1 MTNWDMYRLA
11 NFIANNDE
19 LAQAMGVTDFGLELA
34 AKSMRHFRNRIG
46 LPEAYRQGQIVAG
59 VESTR
64 LNNSDLVPFLRD
76 GIEITIS
83 GGKAVLPGWY
93 YILDYWS
100 DTSRSSEIITYG
112 EYSRRRTGLK
122 APTTKDLVAYI
133 VADGLKVFPITGVTK
148 VYVTY
153 YRKPATPKF
162 VTTVNQTTLKLEYN
176 ANDSVELEWDDGN
189 KLDILHMILTD
200 YGLNIERGDV
210 VQIAE
215 KFVETGK

>member
-1 MTNWDMYRLA
+1 MTNWDLYRLA

-19 LAQAMGVTDFGLELA
+19 YAQAMGATEFGLELA
-34 AKSMRHFRNRIG
+34 AKNMRHFRNRIG
-46 LPEAYRQGQIVAG
+46 LPETYRQGQVVTG

-76 GIEITIS
+76 GIEVTIAS
-83 GGKAVLPGWY
+83 GKAALPGWY
-93 YILDYWS
+93 YILDYWGE
-100 DTSRSSEIITYG
+100 TSRSSDIITYG
-112 EYSRRRTGLK
+112 EYSRRKAGLK

-133 VADGLKVFPITGVTK
+133 VPDGLKVFPIAGMTK

-153 YRKPATPKF
+153 YRKPVTPVFATE
-162 VTTVNQTTLKLEYN
+162 VNQTTLVLGYDADN
-176 ANDSVELEWDDGN
+176 SVELEWDDGN

-200 YGLNIERGDV
+200 YGLNIARGDV